1 MDTTSYLTIG
11 IAFLVAGIV
20 AFATTPLVKKFAYV
34 VGAVDVPKDNRRM
47 HKTPM
52 PRLGGLAIFFG
63 FLIAILLFGSMDRV
77 MASIL
82 IGALIIVTLGIFD
95 DILRLQ
101 SWIKFIVQCAAACVP
116 VLYGG
121 LRIEFFTSFN
131 LFSGDRFLYL
141 GYLSIPITIIWIVG
155 MTNAVNFID
164 GLDGLA
170 AGVSTIA
177 SLSLLAVS
185 CITQNSYVAIVM
197 ACLTGACVGFL
208 PYNLNPAKIF
218 MGDTGALFLGF
229 ILATMSIQGLFKF
242 YAVISFAVPFLILGL
257 PLFDMIVSVLRR
269 VLSGKSPMAADREHI
284 HHKLIDMG
292 FNQKQAVAI
301 LYGITIILGLIAVV
315 LALYGASAALLV
327 LLGLLVIGVIVF
339 KVLLRPKAPD
349 ASADPAQPAE
359 TSPTAEK
366 VQSEATD
373 TPDGPAV

>member
-34 VGAVDVPKDNRRM
+34 IGAVDVPKDNRRM
-47 HKTPM
+47 HKTPI

-131 LFSGDRFLYL
+131 LFSGERFLYL

-349 ASADPAQPAE
+349 ASEGAAQPAE